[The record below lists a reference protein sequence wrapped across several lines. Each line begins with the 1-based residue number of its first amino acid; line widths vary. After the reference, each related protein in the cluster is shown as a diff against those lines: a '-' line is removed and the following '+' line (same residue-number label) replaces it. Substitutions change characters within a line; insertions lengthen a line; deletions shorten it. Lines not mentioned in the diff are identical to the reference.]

1 MTESAQ
7 ALTQRVVSR
16 ELVLGGQR
24 SGKSRRAEQLAISW
38 VAKGEAHGATFIAT
52 ATAHNDDM
60 AERIARHRARR
71 DDRWRD
77 IEAPLDLVAAL
88 DDSDGTGAR
97 LVDCLTLWLTNLMF
111 APARDWRAEAEA
123 LVAALPRQQSPVIL
137 VTNEVG
143 MGIVPDN
150 ALAREFRDAA
160 GTLNQRIAAV
170 ADEVILAVSGL
181 SLKVK

>member
-1 MTESAQ
+1 MRQLGRGGAGMTVT
-7 ALTQRVVSR
+7 LIT
-16 ELVLGGQR
+16 GGAR
-24 SGKSRRAEQLAISW
+24 SGKSVLAESRALA
-38 VAKGEAHGATFIAT
+38 AEGRPTYIAT
-52 ATAHNDDM
+52 ATAGDTEM

-111 APARDWRAEAEA
+111 TPGRDWRAEAEA
-123 LVAALPRQQSPVIL
+123 LCAALPRQQSPVIL

-160 GTLNQRIAAV
+160 GTLNQSVAAIA
-170 ADEVILAVSGL
+170 DDVILAVSGL
-181 SLKVK
+181 PLKVK